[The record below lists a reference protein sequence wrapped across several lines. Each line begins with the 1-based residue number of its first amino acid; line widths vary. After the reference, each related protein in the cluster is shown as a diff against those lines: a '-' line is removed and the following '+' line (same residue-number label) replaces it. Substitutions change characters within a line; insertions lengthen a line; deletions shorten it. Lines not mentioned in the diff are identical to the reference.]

1 MALATHLGPWLIGT
15 VKNPS
20 NTSPTLSTSGI
31 GTYRNTGATVAM
43 QTSPGGITSNTTAN
57 TVLTTPGN
65 LIQSVGGTSGTT
77 LTLLNTT
84 AAAEGITAGLTVVGP
99 GIAPGTTVSTISGSA
114 ITLSA
119 AVTTTAT
126 SPAPF
131 LFYSNATTNLDPL
144 TIPAGA
150 LITDIFVDVLSAFTA
165 ATGTIVISIAN
176 TTASYPV
183 ATLSYTTALAVGRY
197 VVGASN
203 YSTVTFATTAIG
215 SMIMTNIS
223 SGQNSPTDAIVQGQ
237 VTGSPSGGLASVTV
251 VYSVNNADGTY
262 FPQTPGSAVVANY

>member
-20 NTSPTLSTSGI
+20 NTSPTLSVSGI

-43 QTSPGGITSNTTAN
+43 QTSPGSITPSLTAN

-65 LIQSVGGTSGTT
+65 LIQSVGGTSSTT

-114 ITLSA
+114 ITLSNT
-119 AVTTTAT
+119 VTASAT

-131 LFYSNATTNLDPL
+131 LFYSNATSNLDPL

-165 ATGTIVISIAN
+165 ASGTIVVSLAN
-176 TTASYPV
+176 TTASYAV
-183 ATLSYTTALAVGRY
+183 ATLSYTTSLAVGRY
-197 VVGASN
+197 VLGGSN
-203 YSTVTFATTAIG
+203 SSTVTFASTAIG
-215 SMIMTNIS
+215 SMILTNVS
-223 SGQNSPTDAIVQGQ
+223 SGQNAPTDAIVQAQ
-237 VTGSPSGGLASVTV
+237 VTGTPSGGLASVTI
-251 VYSVNNADGTY
+251 VYSVNNSDGTY
-262 FPQTPGSAVVANY
+262 FPQTPGSSVVANY